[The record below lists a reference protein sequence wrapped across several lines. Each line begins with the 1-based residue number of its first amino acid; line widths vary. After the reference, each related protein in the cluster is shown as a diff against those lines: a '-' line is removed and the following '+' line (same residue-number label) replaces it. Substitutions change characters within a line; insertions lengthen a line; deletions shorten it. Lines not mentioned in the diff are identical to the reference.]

1 MPAPNPRRGSFLKYL
16 REQFPY
22 KLDYTDSDGQL
33 FEYILVKECIERLK
47 DNDPQL
53 LRVLWYHMH
62 TRLPRTRA
70 AEQLFMDP
78 TTVKRKLDVACDV
91 IMQFVQHRNIWPKQ
105 LFQHRKADG
114 SVELSDTAVTFDV
127 TGNL

>member
-1 MPAPNPRRGSFLKYL
+1 MPAPHPMRGSFLKYL
-16 REQFPY
+16 RELFPY
-22 KLDYTDSDGQL
+22 KQDYIDPNGKL
-33 FEYILVKECIERLK
+33 YEYSKVRDCIEKLK

-91 IMQFVQHRNIWPKQ
+91 IMQFVEHQGIWPKG
-105 LFQHRKADG
+105 LFSVRKTDG
-114 SVELSDTAVTFDV
+114 SVEDRDGAITYE
-127 TGNL
+127 GNS